1 MTILSETY
9 LLILHSE
16 GFALNTNILETNVIN
31 QAILVGGLFF
41 VWNSL
46 SVGNALLEKQNLKIS
61 LVQDS
66 EKRLNEAVTKLA
78 ETKKQLSQAQVIIL
92 EIQKETK
99 QTKLNLLNAD
109 YAEAKNELTRKFNL
123 ASTILKNR
131 ERLIVFEIKQNLA
144 LLALKKVVSILDA
157 QSQND
162 NNSWS
167 KQYMQESI
175 KMLGILNQKSN

>member
-1 MTILSETY
+1 MSDHTSETH

-16 GFALNTNILETNVIN
+16 GFAINTNILETNVIN

-78 ETKKQLSQAQVIIL
+78 ETKKQLSQVS
-92 EIQKETK
+92 KSYK
-99 QTKLNLLNAD
+99 QSLIF
-109 YAEAKNELTRKFNL
+109 LT
-123 ASTILKNR
+123 
-131 ERLIVFEIKQNLA
+131 
-144 LLALKKVVSILDA
+144 LKKRL
-157 QSQND
+157 
-162 NNSWS
+162 
-167 KQYMQESI
+167 K
-175 KMLGILNQKSN
+175 KSSL

>member
-1 MTILSETY
+1 MTILSETH

-16 GFALNTNILETNVIN
+16 GFSINTNILETNVIN
-31 QAILVGGLFF
+31 QAILIGGLFF

-46 SVGNALLEKQNLKIS
+46 NVGTALLEKQNRKIS

-99 QTKLNLLNAD
+99 QTKNGKKLKEREKSVIRNRNYHSKITFRTNINHTGFRNYLPF
-109 YAEAKNELTRKFNL
+109 RFNFNDKIFVL
-123 ASTILKNR
+123 FGLQF
-131 ERLIVFEIKQNLA
+131 LI
-144 LLALKKVVSILDA
+144 
-157 QSQND
+157 
-162 NNSWS
+162 
-167 KQYMQESI
+167 
-175 KMLGILNQKSN
+175 

>member
-16 GFALNTNILETNVIN
+16 GFSLNTNILETNVIN

-41 VWNSL
+41 VWNTLSL
-46 SVGNALLEKQNLKIS
+46 DNALLEKQNRKIS

-66 EKRLNEAVTKLA
+66 EKRLNEAVSKLA

-109 YAEAKNELTRKFNL
+109 YADAKNELTRKFNL
-123 ASTILKNR
+123 ASAILKNR
-131 ERLIVFEIKQNLA
+131 ERLIIFEIKQNLA
-144 LLALKKVVSILDA
+144 LLALKKVVSILEI

-162 NNSWS
+162 NNSWT